1 MSIRSHWGNIGS
13 RVRLASD
20 CRLPALCPDSAGA
33 VVGSDSKNITPLR
46 RNALISANWRHRA
59 KLVGEKMTI
68 DDYLRLID
76 EAKVY
81 DVARRTP
88 LELATNLS
96 LRLGNR
102 ILMKREDLQPVFSF
116 KLRGAYNRIANLPQE
131 ALDAGV
137 ICSSAGNHA
146 QGVALAAR
154 RRNVRAVIV
163 MPTTTPSIKVD
174 AVVSLGGEVI
184 LHGDNYDEAYS
195 RAKELEA
202 AQGLTF
208 IHPFD
213 DPAVIAGQGTIG
225 REIIDQLEEDVQ
237 AIFVPIGGGGL
248 IAGIGAYVK
257 GKRPDIKIIGI
268 EPEDSAAMRDSLA
281 ANEIVTLD
289 HVGIF
294 ADGVAVRRVGDET
307 FRLCQQL
314 VDEVV
319 TVDTDQICAGIRD
332 IFEDTR
338 SIVEP
343 AGALAVA
350 GAKKY
355 IAAKHIEGGAFVVI
369 NCGANVNFDRLR
381 HIAERAAVG
390 EQREMLLGV
399 EIPEKPGSFHTFCEA
414 IGRRGIT
421 EFNYRYSDARKAH
434 IFVCVEL
441 RNGAAEHAEL
451 VEKLTELGFPFADLS
466 DNEMA
471 KLHVRHMVGGSAAK
485 IANERIFRF
494 EFPERPGA
502 LLGFL
507 KAIGT
512 DWNISLF
519 HYRNHGSD
527 YGRILAGIQV
537 PDDESKEL
545 EAHLSDLGYSYSEE
559 SDNPAYTMFL
569 S

>member
-1 MSIRSHWGNIGS
+1 
-13 RVRLASD
+13 
-20 CRLPALCPDSAGA
+20 
-33 VVGSDSKNITPLR
+33 
-46 RNALISANWRHRA
+46 
-59 KLVGEKMTI
+59 MTI
-68 DDYLRLID
+68 DEYITLID

-81 DVARRTP
+81 DVASETP
-88 LELATNLS
+88 LSLARNLS
-96 LRLGNR
+96 ARLGNR
-102 ILMKREDLQPVFSF
+102 IFMKREDLQPVFSF
-116 KLRGAYNRIANLPQE
+116 KLRGAYNKLATLPQA

-146 QGVALAAR
+146 QGVALAAQR
-154 RRNVRAVIV
+154 KDVRAVIV
-163 MPTTTPSIKVD
+163 MPNTTPTIKID
-174 AVVSLGGEVI
+174 AVRALGGDVI
-184 LHGDNYDEAYS
+184 LHGDTYDDAYAH
-195 RAKELEA
+195 AKELEQE
-202 AQGLTF
+202 QGLTF
-208 IHPFD
+208 IHPFN

-225 REIIDQLEEDVQ
+225 RELLGQLEEDVQ
-237 AIFVPIGGGGL
+237 AVFVPIGGGGL
-248 IAGIGAYVK
+248 IAGIAAYVK
-257 GKRPDIKIIGI
+257 GKRPDIKIIGVQ
-268 EPEDSAAMRDSLA
+268 PEDSAAMKESIA
-281 ANEIVTLD
+281 AGELITLD
-289 HVGIF
+289 HAGIF

-314 VDEVV
+314 VDEIV

-332 IFEDTR
+332 VFEDTR

-343 AGALAVA
+343 AGALAIA

-355 IAAKHIEGGAFVVI
+355 IAASNLQDQAFVVI

-399 EIPEKPGSFHTFCEA
+399 EIPEEPGSFRKFCEA

-434 IFVCVEL
+434 IFVGVEL
-441 RNGAAEHAEL
+441 RHGAVEHAEL
-451 VEKLTELGFPFADLS
+451 IENLTRLGFPLADLS

-485 IANERIFRF
+485 VENERIFRF

-502 LLGFL
+502 LLDFL

-537 PDDESKEL
+537 PDKESNKL
-545 EAHLSDLGYSYSEE
+545 EAHLADLGYTYSEE